1 MPSNGGTPNRHT
13 HHSASDILSSYTE
26 DGSLL
31 FLTKR
36 VYAQVEREYEIY
48 KSDPSL
54 GTPTRFMDAL
64 GFDPAVSPDGNKI
77 AFVRGTCRIE
87 EKPIEGP

>member
-1 MPSNGGTPNRHT
+1 MPSNGGTPTRHT

-36 VYAQVEREYEIY
+36 VYAQVEREYETY
-48 KSDPSL
+48 KSDPL
-54 GTPTRFMDAL
+54 
-64 GFDPAVSPDGNKI
+64 
-77 AFVRGTCRIE
+77 
-87 EKPIEGP
+87 